1 MQKNNPYIDTNN
13 IDRSQE
19 IEDMFQPT
27 LEDIKNDPEFYAEL
41 VNDLMYHV
49 KYGTGVTQIMQIGL
63 ASMEEF
69 DKSKTSESFEDF
81 CEFKN
86 GL

>member
-49 KYGTGVTQIMQIGL
+49 KYDTGITQIMKMAMDTLDMPNLEMPI
-63 ASMEEF
+63 
-69 DKSKTSESFEDF
+69 
-81 CEFKN
+81 
-86 GL
+86 

>member
-49 KYGTGVTQIMQIGL
+49 KYGTSITKIMKIGL
-63 ASMEEF
+63 ASMEAF
-69 DKSKTSESFEDF
+69 DAPDVEMPM
-81 CEFKN
+81 
-86 GL
+86 

>member
-1 MQKNNPYIDTNN
+1 MQKNNPYIDRNN

-49 KYGTGVTQIMQIGL
+49 KYGTGITQIMQIGL
-63 ASMEEF
+63 ASIEAF
-69 DKSKTSESFEDF
+69 DAPNTEMPM
-81 CEFKN
+81 
-86 GL
+86 

>member
-1 MQKNNPYIDTNN
+1 MQKNNPYIDSNN

-19 IEDMFQPT
+19 IEFMFSPT

-49 KYGTGVTQIMQIGL
+49 KYGTGTTQIMKMAMGTL
-63 ASMEEF
+63 DE
-69 DKSKTSESFEDF
+69 
-81 CEFKN
+81 KN
-86 GL
+86 I

>member
-1 MQKNNPYIDTNN
+1 MNTNNPYIDSNN

-19 IEDMFQPT
+19 IEAMFQPT

-49 KYGTGVTQIMQIGL
+49 KYGIGITQIMKMAMDTLEMPI
-63 ASMEEF
+63 
-69 DKSKTSESFEDF
+69 
-81 CEFKN
+81 
-86 GL
+86 

>member
-19 IEDMFQPT
+19 IEDMFQST

-63 ASMEEF
+63 ASMEAF
-69 DKSKTSESFEDF
+69 DAPDVEMPM
-81 CEFKN
+81 
-86 GL
+86 

>member
-27 LEDIKNDPEFYAEL
+27 LEDIKSDSEFYAEL
-41 VNDLMYHV
+41 VNDLIYHV

-63 ASMEEF
+63 ASMEAF
-69 DKSKTSESFEDF
+69 DAPDVEMPM
-81 CEFKN
+81 
-86 GL
+86 

>member
-27 LEDIKNDPEFYAEL
+27 LDDIKNDPEFYAEL

-63 ASMEEF
+63 ASMEAF
-69 DKSKTSESFEDF
+69 DAPDVEMPM
-81 CEFKN
+81 
-86 GL
+86 